1 MFCVP
6 KHDISN
12 IYLAE
17 DRVEFYA
24 NEMCR
29 KSCPILQI
37 SYMYEIQIFIQ
48 CEPTCIPPPREA
60 TVQIVQCHVYNI
72 LDLYIT
78 CYTSVT
84 TDWQWIYRIAGNIEI
99 WRFGGRGSDRQI

>member
-1 MFCVP
+1 MQMKCVE
-6 KHDISN
+6 N
-12 IYLAE
+12 LA
-17 DRVEFYA
+17 
-24 NEMCR
+24 
-29 KSCPILQI
+29 L
-37 SYMYEIQIFIQ
+37 SYKF
-48 CEPTCIPPPREA
+48 PTCTNSKFSSSVNPHAYPPPREA